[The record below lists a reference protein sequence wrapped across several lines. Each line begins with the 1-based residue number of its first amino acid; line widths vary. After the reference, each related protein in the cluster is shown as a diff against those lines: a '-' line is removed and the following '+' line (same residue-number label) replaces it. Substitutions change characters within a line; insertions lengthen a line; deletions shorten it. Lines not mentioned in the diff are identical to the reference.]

1 MKCLEILSSLVLKVT
16 KSLYMMAKADILR
29 KETVD
34 QASAENHEFLVLK
47 NMQLEDLKQ
56 VHLQIITTQL
66 LKNLCL

>member
-1 MKCLEILSSLVLKVT
+1 
-16 KSLYMMAKADILR
+16 MAKADILR